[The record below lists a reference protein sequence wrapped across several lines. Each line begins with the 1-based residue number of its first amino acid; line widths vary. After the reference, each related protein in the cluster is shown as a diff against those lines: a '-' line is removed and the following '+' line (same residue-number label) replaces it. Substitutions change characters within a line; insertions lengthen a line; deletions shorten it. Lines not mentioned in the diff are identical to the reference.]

1 MHSLNFHETF
11 RFRWHKRYW
20 NFSPILMF
28 IIANSWSFQYLEYN
42 QGPLQNTH
50 WYFPVA
56 WLISCL
62 AAWGYYKFGLSLLKS
77 ICLEICGQHEEKMIW
92 KKKIKKKYMYVIP
105 QANWQFLSVIFWR
118 MATLEIFS
126 SNFRKAANFC
136 DFLPAFLY
144 PKPPWKWIYSERK
157 EFALQELKQIYTDRW
172 GKIIFD
178 S

>member
-11 RFRWHKRYW
+11 RFRWHIRYW

-77 ICLEICGQHEEKMIW
+77 ICLEICRQHEEKMIW
-92 KKKIKKKYMYVIP
+92 KKKNKKKIHVCNSPGKLTISISHFLENGYTWNFFCQFLLLPSCFSVP
-105 QANWQFLSVIFWR
+105 QAP
-118 MATLEIFS
+118 LEMDILWKERICF
-126 SNFRKAANFC
+126 AGAQA
-136 DFLPAFLY
+136 DLY
-144 PKPPWKWIYSERK
+144 R
-157 EFALQELKQIYTDRW
+157 QW